1 MNNVVIVAPEGS
13 RGIAGDFRIWSEQY
27 VGKDPKQRA
36 LVAMTQENRDAVV
49 EATRKAAQLAGGGG
63 RVIYAVGHGWGTSNK
78 PQVGNA
84 DLGPNGILRVTEYVA
99 FYHPTSGYSGCEIKK
114 IAEDF
119 DKAGAVPKAKGQNAA
134 LARWCTKYKVR
145 GGKCEL
151 LKKKVG
157 ARAIVQPSYE
167 RIAKIF
173 RKSSVGRVLLLSCNI
188 GQSYEFLDELS
199 TDFGIPVGAYRKTV
213 MVDRERP
220 AGGKGKL
227 RVWVYLEGDRK
238 GTGTNTDAA
247 MTELMPGS
255 GNSELIWGSVVKGA
269 KVQCDE

>member
-1 MNNVVIVAPEGS
+1 MNNVVIVAPEGTK
-13 RGIAGDFRIWSEQY
+13 GIAGDFRTWAEQY
-27 VGKDPKQRA
+27 VRKGPKRRA
-36 LVAMTQENRDAVV
+36 MVPMTQVSRDAVV

-99 FYHPTSGYSGCEIKK
+99 YYHPTSGYSGCEIKK

-119 DKAGAVPKAKGQNAA
+119 DKAKAGAGAKGPNPA

-157 ARAIVQPSYE
+157 DRAIVQPYYE

-173 RKSSVGRVLLLSCNI
+173 RKSSVGRALLLSCNI

-213 MVDRERP
+213 MVDRERQ
-220 AGGKGKL
+220 AGGKGKP
-227 RVWVYLEGDRK
+227 RVRVYLEGDKK

-255 GNSELIWGSVVKGA
+255 GNSELIWGSVVRGA
-269 KVQCDE
+269 KIQCDE